1 MRAFR
6 VGKRLTLCLVVLQF
20 LVMAALPVGSSLAML
35 APADETTT
43 SSESVSGSRS
53 ADLRTLQ
60 SVLENK
66 VVSQRLHDLGFTDE
80 QINSKVNQLSD
91 AQLHQVASQ
100 LNTLFPGGD
109 DGVIWT
115 IVGILLIVVLVIIL
129 AILL

>member
-1 MRAFR
+1 MRVVSR
-6 VGKRLTLCLVVLQF
+6 VRCVTLSLFLLQMLVTAVLP
-20 LVMAALPVGSSLAML
+20 LGSSLAML
-35 APADETTT
+35 APADDVATT
-43 SSESVSGSRS
+43 ERVSGTRS

-66 VVSQRLHDLGFTDE
+66 VVRQRLQDLGFTDE
-80 QINSKVNQLSD
+80 QIKARVNQLSD

-100 LNTLFPGGD
+100 INTLFPGGD

>member
-1 MRAFR
+1 MRAFKP
-6 VGKRLTLCLVVLQF
+6 GKRPTLSLVLLQI
-20 LVMAALPVGSSLAML
+20 LVIAALPVGSSLAML
-35 APADETTT
+35 APADEATT
-43 SSESVSGSRS
+43 SESVSGSRS

>member
-1 MRAFR
+1 MRA
-6 VGKRLTLCLVVLQF
+6 VRLATRPWLVLVLLQMLF
-20 LVMAALPVGSSLAML
+20 MTALPPGSLAML
-35 APADETTT
+35 APADEAV
-43 SSESVSGSRS
+43 SSDSISESRV

-60 SVLENK
+60 RVLENK
-66 VVSQRLHDLGFTDE
+66 VVQQRLHDLGFTDE
-80 QINSKVNQLSD
+80 QINSRVNQLSD

-100 LNTLFPGGD
+100 INTLFPGGD